1 MRDVLLCSSKRLFC
15 CMQVEPGRNG
25 LILPI
30 RPFRRPALAWNPGK
44 SSWTRPVGRK
54 GGVWVCFW
62 IRGGMRSIR
71 RRTLALFIARH
82 HDILAIDLYLFLIT
96 HTKGVV
102 VAKRERRIL
111 HRPGG
116 LRSIFFSRRKLKFS
130 GLYHKNRKKM

>member
-1 MRDVLLCSSKRLFC
+1 M
-15 CMQVEPGRNG
+15 EPGRNG

-30 RPFRRPALAWNPGK
+30 PLLRRPALAWNPGK

-54 GGVWVCFW
+54 GGVWVGVW
-62 IRGGMRSIR
+62 MRGGMRSIR
-71 RRTLALFIARH
+71 RRTPALIIARH

-102 VAKRERRIL
+102 VAERERRIL

-116 LRSIFFSRRKLKFS
+116 LAAQGLGVSLHTSSR
-130 GLYHKNRKKM
+130 GLDARAGPT